1 MAQLSSNIQIPSSGS
16 IHQPII
22 FDKIETNVGTAYNS
36 FTGVFTAPYN
46 AVYHFN
52 LELAIPNGVAGQVLH
67 VIIEKNGEKSGYTF
81 FVVEPHRWLRRTT
94 AVTLNLVHG
103 DAVQVVVVLSTG
115 NQDNVIGGDRF
126 HSHFS
131 GFLVGHV

>member
-1 MAQLSSNIQIPSSGS
+1 M
-16 IHQPII
+16 HQPII
-22 FDKIETNVGTAYNS
+22 FDKIETNVGGAFNS

-52 LELAIPNGVAGQVLH
+52 LEIAIPNGSAGQELH
-67 VIIEKNGEKSGYTF
+67 VIIEKNRERVGYTF
-81 FVVEPHRWLRRTT
+81 LFAEAHRWLRRTT
-94 AVTLNLVHG
+94 AVTIHLEHG
-103 DAVQVVVVLSTG
+103 DAVQVVVFLSMG
-115 NQDNVIGGDRF
+115 NQDNAIAGDVF